1 MKEILSDGIVISE
14 LHFACLVGSK
24 VQYLHED
31 RQNHG
36 FAIIIDGATEYS
48 FENGPK
54 LVCGDGGIIYLPH
67 HSNYVNR
74 MIRDGRC
81 YCINFSTTEDLHLE
95 PFVFNPKN
103 LSVFENIFTTA
114 DKYWA
119 ARKDG
124 FEIKCRSLAYELIYN
139 IRREMQLGYADSGK
153 FDIIAP
159 AVDYIHANYT
169 SELISIEGLAE
180 MCGISHEYLR
190 RLFRLRFNTTPVA
203 YINSMK
209 IARAKELI
217 GSGLYSVNEAAYA
230 SGYTDMSHFS
240 REFKKATGISPSLYG
255 KKN

>member
-1 MKEILSDGIVISE
+1 MKEILSDEIVINGI
-14 LHFACLVGSK
+14 HFACLVGIK
-24 VQYLHED
+24 TQYLHKD
-31 RQNHG
+31 RANHG
-36 FAIIIDGATEYS
+36 FAMILGGTTEYS
-48 FENGPK
+48 FENGRK
-54 LVCGDGGIIYLPH
+54 LVCGDGEIIYLPH
-67 HSNYVNR
+67 HSCYFNS
-74 MIRDGRC
+74 IIKDGQC
-81 YCINFSTTEDLHLE
+81 YCINFSITEDLSLE
-95 PFVFNPKN
+95 PFVFTPKN
-103 LSVFENIFTTA
+103 LSAFENIFKTA
-114 DKYWA
+114 DKYWM

-124 FEIKCRSLAYELIYN
+124 FEIKCRALAYELIYS

-169 SELISIEGLAE
+169 NELISIEGLAA

-217 GSGLYSVNEAAYA
+217 GSGMYSVTEAATA

-240 REFKKATGISPSLYG
+240 REFKKATGVAPSLFM
-255 KKN
+255 K